1 MNNQYVSVLEE
12 SLEKKI
18 HVLDE
23 IYRICQLQTE
33 VLNKEPVEL
42 ETFDRYVDDKDI
54 CIEKLSKLD
63 EGFEILYER
72 VSQELKEN
80 KAAYAEQI
88 VHMQELISKI
98 TDKSTAIQA
107 LEERNKKAV
116 ENVLFR
122 ERKELGKGKRSLNVA
137 KSYYRNMSGAG
148 LNQSRYMDKK
158 K

>member
-1 MNNQYVSVLEE
+1 MSRQYVTVLEQ

-33 VLNKEPVEL
+33 VLSKQPAEL

-54 CIEKLSKLD
+54 CIEKLKKLD
-63 EGFEILYER
+63 EGFEILYEK
-72 VSQELKEN
+72 VAQELKEN
-80 KAAYAEQI
+80 RAMYADQI
-88 VHMQELISKI
+88 AHMQELITVI
-98 TDKSTAIQA
+98 TDKSTAIQV

-116 ENVLFR
+116 EDVLCR

-137 KSYYRNMSGAG
+137 MNYYRNMSGAG
-148 LNQSRYMDKK
+148 IAQPSYMDKK

>member
-1 MNNQYVSVLEE
+1 MSKQYVTVLEE
-12 SLEKKI
+12 SLKKKI

-33 VLNKEPVEL
+33 AINKEPAEL
-42 ETFDRYVDDKDI
+42 KIFDRYVDDKDI
-54 CIEKLSKLD
+54 CIEKLNKLD

-88 VHMQELISKI
+88 AHMQELISQI

-116 ENVLFR
+116 EDTLFR
-122 ERKELGKGKRSLNVA
+122 ERKELGKGKRSLNAA
-137 KSYYRNMSGAG
+137 KSYYRSMSGAG
-148 LNQSRYMDKK
+148 VTQSRYMDKK